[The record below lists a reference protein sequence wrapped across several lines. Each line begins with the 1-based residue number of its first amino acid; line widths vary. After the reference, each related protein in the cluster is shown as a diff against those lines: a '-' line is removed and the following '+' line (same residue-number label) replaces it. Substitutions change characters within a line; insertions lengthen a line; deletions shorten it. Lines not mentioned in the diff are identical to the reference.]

1 MEPRAFIRIEH
12 IALVLLKLLAQFG
25 EVFADFL
32 IIQCFAKW

>member
-1 MEPRAFIRIEH
+1 MKPRAFVLFEH

-32 IIQCFAKW
+32 IIQRFAKW